1 MMLDEK
7 EKAKIKSFAEK
18 GVGIRIT
25 YQTVKGQP
33 VRYDVLS
40 YEGDIISD
48 NTLKKWGFLSQDKIC
63 VGKRYNVYFNPSVY
77 NQSVRAAFWEYQPLA
92 DSYNLRH
99 SNCNAA
105 DLHKLLE
112 NKDINRGVM
121 LIALTDETARK
132 FILKNGP
139 ALYDNDNVE
148 KCSEIRQ
155 YLRDNPQV
163 VQEIKTCI
171 RRIETEAYT
180 LQMAE
185 VKDFS
190 NEK

>member
-77 NQSVRAAFWEYQPLA
+77 NQSVRAAF
-92 DSYNLRH
+92 
-99 SNCNAA
+99 
-105 DLHKLLE
+105 
-112 NKDINRGVM
+112 
-121 LIALTDETARK
+121 
-132 FILKNGP
+132 
-139 ALYDNDNVE
+139 
-148 KCSEIRQ
+148 
-155 YLRDNPQV
+155 
-163 VQEIKTCI
+163 
-171 RRIETEAYT
+171 
-180 LQMAE
+180 
-185 VKDFS
+185 
-190 NEK
+190 